1 MNEYDLLLLLLVAII
16 AINQFIIRSTAWH
29 HRPLL
34 FWIPQFINISIGSYA
49 LLFGLPGVSQLI
61 DVVNWIVGGLFLYH
75 FAHNQTRLSR
85 HNRDTRRLEREKSKK
100 EIYDQAEKNE
110 E

>member
-1 MNEYDLLLLLLVAII
+1 MSEYDLLLMLLVAII

-29 HRPLL
+29 TRPLL
-34 FWIPQFINISIGSYA
+34 FWIPQLINISIGTYA
-49 LLFGLPGVSQLI
+49 LLFGLPGVPQLI

-85 HNRDTRRLEREKSKK
+85 HNRDVRIQKREQSRK
-100 EIYDQAEKNE
+100 EIYEQVEKNE